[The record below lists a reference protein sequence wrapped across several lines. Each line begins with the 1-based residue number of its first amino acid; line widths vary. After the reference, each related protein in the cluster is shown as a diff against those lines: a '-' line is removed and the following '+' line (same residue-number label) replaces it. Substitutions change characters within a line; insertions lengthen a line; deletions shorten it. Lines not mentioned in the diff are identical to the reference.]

1 MAQKKGITSFLNLN
15 VVKKLFPS
23 KTELGEEELILFYM
37 QMMIGIFVDIILPGK
52 GIIAEYQ

>member
-23 KTELGEEELILFYM
+23 KTELSEEGLILFYM
-37 QMMIGIFVDIILPGK
+37 EMVIRIFVDVILSDER
-52 GIIAEYQ
+52 IIAEYQ

>member
-23 KTELGEEELILFYM
+23 KTEFGGEELILFYM
-37 QMMIGIFVDIILPGK
+37 QVVIRVFVDIILSDEC
-52 GIIAEYQ
+52 IIAEYQ

>member
-23 KTELGEEELILFYM
+23 KTELGEEGLILFYM
-37 QMMIGIFVDIILPGK
+37 QVVIGIFVNIIFPG
-52 GIIAEYQ
+52 

>member
-37 QMMIGIFVDIILPGK
+37 QMVIGIFVDIILPGER
-52 GIIAEYQ
+52 IIAEYQ

>member
-23 KTELGEEELILFYM
+23 KTELSIEELILFYM
-37 QMMIGIFVDIILPGK
+37 QMVIGIFVDIILPGK

>member
-23 KTELGEEELILFYM
+23 KTELCVEELILFYM

>member
-23 KTELGEEELILFYM
+23 KTELSEEGLILFYM
-37 QMMIGIFVDIILPGK
+37 EMVIRIFVDVIFSDER
-52 GIIAEYQ
+52 IIAEYQ

>member
-15 VVKKLFPS
+15 VVRKLFPS

>member
-23 KTELGEEELILFYM
+23 KTELGGEELILFYM
-37 QMMIGIFVDIILPGK
+37 QVVIGILVNIIFPGER
-52 GIIAEYQ
+52 IIAKHQ

>member
-23 KTELGEEELILFYM
+23 KTEFGGEELILFYM
-37 QMMIGIFVDIILPGK
+37 QMVIGIFVDIILPGER
-52 GIIAEYQ
+52 IIAEYQ